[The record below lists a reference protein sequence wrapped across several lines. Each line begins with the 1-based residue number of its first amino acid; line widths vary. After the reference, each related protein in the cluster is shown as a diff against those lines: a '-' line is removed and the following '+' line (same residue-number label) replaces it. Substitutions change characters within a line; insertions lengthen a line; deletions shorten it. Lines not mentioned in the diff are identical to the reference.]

1 MLVVTRK
8 SGQSVLIPGSGIK
21 ISVVR
26 VQRNGTVRLG
36 IAAPDGVGVYREEL
50 LDVRARRGTGK
61 TPEVNTKPCDG
72 VSQACSVG
80 SSNNAGAK

>member
-8 SGQSVLIPGSGIK
+8 SGQRVLIPENGIE
-21 ISVVR
+21 ISIVR

-36 IAAPDGVGVYREEL
+36 IKAPDGVGVYREEL
-50 LDVRARRGTGK
+50 LDVRTCRGTCQ
-61 TPEVNTKPCDG
+61 TPEDNQKPCG
-72 VSQACSVG
+72 SVPQACSVG